1 MKNQSP
7 IFLCIETATKL
18 CSVAL
23 IQDNEVIAEKNEK
36 SDQYIHAESL
46 HPFIQDV
53 FEEAGMKPE
62 QIDVIVV
69 SKGPGSYTGLR
80 IGVSATKGLAYAL
93 GKPVIA
99 VNSLRAIAFAAAQ
112 QDSYDLIAAVIDARR
127 DEVYYSLYD
136 TTAQQFSN
144 TEAVIVGDQFISRFS
159 GRKVLIVGDA
169 SAKVSGLIPDQDNI
183 SFNPEIKHKASNLY
197 PLALEKYKAEAFED
211 VAYFE
216 PYYLKEFV
224 AGKPKSQFKKA

>member
-197 PLALEKYKAEAFED
+197 SLALEKYKAEAFED